1 MITTYTPFLSAS
13 IQPLLSASEIPHV
26 SSRDAV
32 NEFITAL
39 LPILRRKIHN
49 LLPQILDQAQLL
61 SHFIHEMIKFD
72 AALRDEFSY
81 VPYGEKGWKG
91 VTHEVLTVEK
101 GFTGWIKVEKECK
114 FRSFPQAQYVLYIDH
129 TPYV

>member
-1 MITTYTPFLSAS
+1 
-13 IQPLLSASEIPHV
+13 
-26 SSRDAV
+26 
-32 NEFITAL
+32 
-39 LPILRRKIHN
+39 
-49 LLPQILDQAQLL
+49 
-61 SHFIHEMIKFD
+61 MIKFD

-114 FRSFPQAQYVLYIDH
+114 FHSFPQV
-129 TPYV
+129 